1 MKEKIMKL
9 KECGNLLEKL
19 LNPRSRIW
27 IIRVFGY
34 ESVTIDNYYSAEIDS
49 QDFCDEEQKLMDV
62 FKMIRDEVRKL
73 NWSDN
78 KIVVEIKLSE
88 LSYNWHVFIGYFDFT
103 VSIGGGVCPNMYPAK
118 YKLGPFGRIEPI
130 KIR

>member
-1 MKEKIMKL
+1 MKEDIMKL

-34 ESVTIDNYYSAEIDS
+34 ESLTIDNYYSAEIDS

-88 LSYNWHVFIGYFDFT
+88 LSYSWHVFVGYYDFT
-103 VSIGGGVCPNMYPAK
+103 VSIGGGVSPNMYPAK
-118 YKLGPFGRIEPI
+118 YKLDPFGRVEPI